1 MCSRRHGF
9 RLRSGS
15 VNGFERNRTLTHFS
29 ELQTLRVFA
38 LDKALGSLHGQM
50 PSAGTKARL
59 MKGRVWHPM
68 LRRLEVPL
76 QLSSYWFQVN
86 HGWPMS
92 RPTQLQS
99 RRCPVSLQIVNALEL
114 LSREYRHP
122 SSRSQSDKTSHE
134 IPQRPLSQSQPLKT
148 RCCSSSILSEKG
160 KSWRKSHAENIK
172 FDRCFLGPQE
182 SFHMRKK
189 GTR

>member
-1 MCSRRHGF
+1 MGLRETERARIFLGCRHC
-9 RLRSGS
+9 
-15 VNGFERNRTLTHFS
+15 VY
-29 ELQTLRVFA
+29 
-38 LDKALGSLHGQM
+38 LHWIKRWDLCM
-50 PSAGTKARL
+50 RKCLLPGTKARL

-76 QLSSYWFQVN
+76 QLSSYWPQVY

-114 LSREYRHP
+114 LSRECRHP
-122 SSRSQSDKTSHE
+122 SSRSQSSHE

-148 RCCSSSILSEKG
+148 RCCSSSILSEKE
-160 KSWRKSHAENIK
+160 KSWRKWHAKNLQ
-172 FDRCFLGPQE
+172 FDKCFLGPQE